1 MPNGGLPLFL
11 KLNPLMD
18 SSFDQKLME
27 RGYHTAHITEVMTL
41 DLEKYKIQKPP
52 RPVFLSREISPDW
65 LNGLFSLKGTVNEI
79 HRKIVPSMY
88 RAIPKDTIF
97 ASIYDGGR
105 IIGTGLGILDRD
117 YVGIYAIH
125 VAEEYR
131 RQHLGESIC
140 RSILN
145 SAIDEGATE
154 GYRSGG

>member
-1 MPNGGLPLFL
+1 
-11 KLNPLMD
+11 
-18 SSFDQKLME
+18 
-27 RGYHTAHITEVMTL
+27 
-41 DLEKYKIQKPP
+41 
-52 RPVFLSREISPDW
+52 
-65 LNGLFSLKGTVNEI
+65 
-79 HRKIVPSMY
+79 MY

-97 ASIYDGGR
+97 ASIYDGGK

-117 YVGIYAIH
+117 HVGIYAIH

-154 GYRSGG
+154 AYLQVVEGNVGARKLYERLGFVYFYTYWFRQESCRPFSQDIYPDTISRG